1 MKMQYFQ
8 GDDGCGFEPMCSTA
22 GISNGTAY
30 SIGHLIA
37 ASICHGGSV
46 PGFFAPWI
54 YKYIT
59 GGLKELLKDLPKK
72 LSYGFLYC
80 EIYKEV
86 SLF

>member
-8 GDDGCGFEPMCSTA
+8 GEDGYGFEPMCGTA
-22 GISNGTAY
+22 GIANGTAY
-30 SIGHLIA
+30 NNGHLIA
-37 ASICHGGSV
+37 ASICHGGPA

-59 GGLKELLKDLPKK
+59 GGLKELLKDLPKE
-72 LSYGFLYC
+72 LSHGLLHC
-80 EIYKEV
+80 EIHREM